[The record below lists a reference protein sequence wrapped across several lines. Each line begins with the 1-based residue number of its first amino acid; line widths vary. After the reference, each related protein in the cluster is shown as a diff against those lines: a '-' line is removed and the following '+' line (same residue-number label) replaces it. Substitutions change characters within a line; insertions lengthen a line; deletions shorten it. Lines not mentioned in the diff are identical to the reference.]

1 MADRVSLINALRR
14 VNLFAPK
21 SSNLIVLNLQP
32 GEVHLSAQDLD
43 YGTSAEERL
52 TCEYEGNSMVVGFN
66 GVFMVEILSNMQ
78 GETVVL
84 SLSDPAR
91 PGIYS
96 AFEPTEGESLVTIQ
110 MPMQVI

>member
-1 MADRVSLINALRR
+1 M
-14 VNLFAPK
+14 
-21 SSNLIVLNLQP
+21 VLNLQP
-32 GEVHLSAQDLD
+32 NEVILSAQDLD

-52 TCEYEGNSMVVGFN
+52 TCEYEGNSMIVGFN
-66 GVFMVEILSNMQ
+66 GVFMVEILSNIQ
-78 GETVVL
+78 GETIVL

-96 AFEPTEGESLVTIQ
+96 AFEPKEGESLVTIQ

>member
-1 MADRVSLINALRR
+1 M
-14 VNLFAPK
+14 
-21 SSNLIVLNLQP
+21 NLQP
-32 GEVHLSAQDLD
+32 GEVILSAQDLD

-78 GETVVL
+78 DENIL
-84 SLSDPAR
+84 LRLSDPAR
-91 PGIYS
+91 PGLYS
-96 AFEPTEGESLVTIQ
+96 GLEPKEGEELVTIQ